1 MLGSKHLLNSQSKYA
16 LGRKLTRGK
25 FDTKYRHAPQILR
38 RHAPQVEGS
47 TPARTLERT
56 VFKPRDVADDY
67 FQKRAACKI
76 FGGKN
81 VKLCKM
87 ASPRHGISELR
98 SSSGLKTVSF
108 RLQQSPWNSTL
119 LAIPFRCVTPKHRT
133 ALRKTGTL
141 PGEGVR
147 SLKGFARQIIYSEL
161 KICRL
166 NACLNAL

>member
-1 MLGSKHLLNSQSKYA
+1 MHSVENWQEENSTQNIDTHL
-16 LGRKLTRGK
+16 R
-25 FDTKYRHAPQILR
+25 FFVDTHLR
-38 RHAPQVEGS
+38 LEVPLQHGH
-47 TPARTLERT
+47 LERT
-56 VFKPRDVADDY
+56 VFKPRDVADGY

-76 FGGKN
+76 FDF
-81 VKLCKM
+81 LSRRRM